1 MVESRIVIPVVVGSS
16 PIGHPSFPKRIAAP
30 QKRLKPPLT
39 AQATAGAALI
49 ANVAAAVEQV
59 RANARGAA
67 VGRDPEY
74 LHQLRIGI
82 RRLRSTL
89 RAFSELLQR
98 RRASRLDKELRTTL
112 RALGPVRDW
121 DVFLQLPL
129 APVLQRAALAR
140 RAVAQR
146 STRRRLTQA
155 RFRSLLRRVV
165 AWTRGE
171 PWRVSADPGEPL
183 GTFGAKALERLYGAP
198 RQVAAKIDW
207 SDPKGRHRVRIRLK
221 RLRYGGECFAAGFA
235 PHSMHGFRH
244 RLRAMQHLLGELNDI
259 AVQQRLLQELGQDRD
274 LAGHVARARERLSAR
289 EHSLTGA
296 IPKTWSKLE
305 SHPPHWRRAAARAR
319 E

>member
-16 PIGHPSFPKRIAAP
+16 PIGHPTFPKPLAAP
-30 QKRLKPPLT
+30 QRRLKPPLT

-49 ANVAAAVEQV
+49 ANVAAAVAQI
-59 RANARGAA
+59 RANVPGAA
-67 VGRDPEY
+67 LGRDPEF

-89 RAFSELLQR
+89 RAFREMLQR
-98 RRASRLDKELRTTL
+98 RRASLLDKELRATL

-121 DVFLQLPL
+121 DVFLQSKFE
-129 APVLQRAALAR
+129 PVLQRAAHAR
-140 RAVAQR
+140 RAAAQHTAR
-146 STRRRLTQA
+146 RVLTRA
-155 RFRSLLRRVV
+155 RFQALLRRVLE
-165 AWTRGE
+165 WSRGE
-171 PWRVSADPGEPL
+171 PWRASADAGAAL
-183 GTFGAKALERLYGAP
+183 GAFGARALQRLYDAP
-198 RQVAAKIDW
+198 RSAAAKIDW
-207 SDPKGRHRVRIRLK
+207 SDPERRHRVRIRLK

-235 PHSMHGFRH
+235 PHATHGFKR

-259 AVQQRLLQELGQDRD
+259 TVQQRLLQELGQAKD
-274 LAGHVARARERLSAR
+274 LARQVAGAGKRLEARERR
-289 EHSLTGA
+289 LTGA